1 MYNLNNV
8 SLPSVVDQ
16 LVWEAYPEILGES
29 AEEFWNNHETEIMQF
44 SKEKMYEAY
53 DTEWSKSEIV
63 IRTTNWRDLS
73 DVGKEGVVI
82 HEIGHALKLDH
93 PDKNVLSVMQS
104 GVGGEYHSNY
114 ITVYDIYSLKSKWG
128 I

>member
-1 MYNLNNV
+1 L
-8 SLPSVVDQ
+8 
-16 LVWEAYPEILGES
+16 
-29 AEEFWNNHETEIMQF
+29 
-44 SKEKMYEAY
+44 
-53 DTEWSKSEIV
+53 SKSEIV

-73 DVGKEGVVI
+73 DVEKEGVII

-93 PDKNVLSVMQS
+93 PDMNVLSVMQS